1 MVSALLF
8 LGALCHDQGHITL
21 SVASAMVSALLF
33 LGALC
38 HDQGHVTLCLLLQ
51 QWSVHC
57 CFRAPFALGTMGH
70 QSEGGC
76 TLHCLLL
83 RPLPWAQWD
92 TNLREAVHSTA
103 CYFALDFF
111 FALLRASFFL
121 HTLFLGHSMDASF
134 KKQDTSVVV
143 EIQWGNSKHGLEPSH
158 TRTACTPGLSTTA
171 TSKTVWTSDFIA
183 KSF

>member
-70 QSEGGC
+70 QSEGG
-76 TLHCLLL
+76 L
-83 RPLPWAQWD
+83 
-92 TNLREAVHSTA
+92 HSTA

-143 EIQWGNSKHGLEPSH
+143 EIQWGNSKHGLEPSR